1 MKNYD
6 FSDYKTFKELFRD
19 LYYRT
24 ITIHEAKSKQEEFN
38 VVLHLLKRHIP
49 KHDKYVTL
57 KNNLVDNASN
67 FYKRREKIIEGFKN
81 KVFPLYY
88 DKNHKEQMK
97 CEKEKEQH
105 EKQKP
110 TKDDL
115 IVLSKHIINEEANI
129 NEEVFK
135 KYFNVQKLSDMLM
148 YLNKTNDKEKNNEL
162 VNIFNSG
169 LEDLKEEIKKMSK
182 EEIEIENPDK
192 IVKIVE
198 MILKFNIQNQ

>member
-97 CEKEKEQH
+97 YEKEKEQH

>member
-97 CEKEKEQH
+97 YEKEKEQH

-162 VNIFNSG
+162 VNEYI
-169 LEDLKEEIKKMSK
+169 
-182 EEIEIENPDK
+182 
-192 IVKIVE
+192 
-198 MILKFNIQNQ
+198 